1 MKPLKGK
8 NTFKD
13 QAFSNYVKFNKG
25 KTFKI

>member
-1 MKPLKGK
+1 MKTLKGK

-13 QAFSNYVKFNKG
+13 QAFSNYVEFNKG